1 MLELSSLAG
10 SPSLWD
16 KKTEGC
22 GERGLCSPAAG
33 ILAGKGAEPL
43 LLLFHKSRLLTRKD
57 QIVAVKYPCI
67 VENVNAEQLPLNF
80 QWCLVPGRERRTAT
94 GEKPEERR
102 PPLQN
107 PRHPPP
113 LFGACNSL
121 AHPPTLAR
129 MEEKVRHRKS
139 LPEQV
144 KPEVWGENAP
154 RPQCPH
160 PQPISH
166 CRCPG
171 SGLES
176 SSEMSFLGKHSDRRN
191 LAQLCVPGPPVF
203 RESGC
208 GRLRGGSRY
217 QE

>member
-1 MLELSSLAG
+1 MHCGKCKCQTAAAELSVVSGPWAREAHGNRRGARGEAPTPPKPPSPTPAFWSLQQ
-10 SPSLWD
+10 S
-16 KKTEGC
+16 
-22 GERGLCSPAAG
+22 
-33 ILAGKGAEPL
+33 
-43 LLLFHKSRLLTRKD
+43 
-57 QIVAVKYPCI
+57 
-67 VENVNAEQLPLNF
+67 
-80 QWCLVPGRERRTAT
+80 
-94 GEKPEERR
+94 
-102 PPLQN
+102 
-107 PRHPPP
+107 
-113 LFGACNSL
+113 
-121 AHPPTLAR
+121 HPPTNPGQDR
-129 MEEKVRHRKS
+129 GEGSDIES

-171 SGLES
+171 YGLES

-217 QE
+217 